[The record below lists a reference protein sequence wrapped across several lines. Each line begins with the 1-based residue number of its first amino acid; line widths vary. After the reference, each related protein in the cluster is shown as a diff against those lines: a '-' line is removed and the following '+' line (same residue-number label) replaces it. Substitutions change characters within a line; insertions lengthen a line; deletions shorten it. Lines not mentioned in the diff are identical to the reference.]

1 MVQRNLPRKQPPRLK
16 VILNDQAEVAFRV
29 KQDIKNQEDQSNE
42 HLPVSNSFAAM
53 RNKALG
59 QMASLVHSLPL
70 ELLRCLVERASD
82 ERLVF
87 VVGEVRSDEESWEV
101 ESEK

>member
-1 MVQRNLPRKQPPRLK
+1 MRHKALAQMVRLVNDGLLALFGSLVQR
-16 VILNDQAEVAFRV
+16 A
-29 KQDIKNQEDQSNE
+29 
-42 HLPVSNSFAAM
+42 
-53 RNKALG
+53 
-59 QMASLVHSLPL
+59 
-70 ELLRCLVERASD
+70 CD

>member
-1 MVQRNLPRKQPPRLK
+1 MQRNLPRKQPPRLK
-16 VILNDQAEVAFRV
+16 VILDNQAEVAFGV
-29 KQDIKNQEDQSNE
+29 EQDIENEEDQSNE
-42 HLPVSNSFAAM
+42 HLPVSDSFAAVW
-53 RNKALG
+53 NKTLG
-59 QMASLVHSLPL
+59 KMASLVHSLPL
-70 ELLRCLVERASD
+70 ELLRSLVERAGD